1 MRRIE
6 FQEIKNIAEY
16 ERVREAVRA
25 DIIALKKN
33 RRLQVGPS
41 LSLVFEN
48 RETVLFQIHEMVRTE
63 RLVDETKI
71 QDEIDTYANL
81 VPGQGEL
88 SATLFIE
95 IPGIA
100 DLPHHEAIAAVNFF
114 QGFDQGGIVLE
125 AGGFRSVAAFEA
137 GFSSD
142 EKMAAV
148 QYVKFPVSD
157 SFRAA
162 LQDGDGATRV
172 TADNGRYRAEVAL
185 SPLTRAELLKDLS
198 GLS

>member
-1 MRRIE
+1 MGKIE
-6 FQEIKNIAEY
+6 LKDIRNIAEY
-16 ERVREAVRA
+16 EKVRDAMRA

-33 RRLQVGPS
+33 RRLQVGPN

-63 RLVDETKI
+63 RLVDDRKI
-71 QDEIDTYANL
+71 QDEIDAYQTL
-81 VPGQGEL
+81 IPGPHEL

-100 DLPHHEAIAAVNFF
+100 EMPHDKAMEAVNYY
-114 QGFDQGGIVLE
+114 QGFDQGGIVL
-125 AGGFRSVAAFEA
+125 SVGPAKSTAVFES

-148 QYVKFPVSD
+148 QYLKFPV
-157 SFRAA
+157 
-162 LQDGDGATRV
+162 DGAMEASLAGEPLATL
-172 TADNGRYRAEVAL
+172 TADNGRYRATV
-185 SPLTRAELLKDLS
+185 PLPQGVRQEFLKDLRN
-198 GLS
+198 